1 MLEVEGLH
9 TVYYAGHDTVP
20 AVRGIDLH
28 VKAGSA
34 TALVGE
40 SGSGKSTAALSIM
53 RLVNKPVGEVI
64 KGAVRLDG
72 RDLMKLGGGDM
83 RKVLR
88 HEIGYVP
95 QDPTTALDPLYT
107 VRTQIAEAHPGGS
120 RGDVNRDIVALLE
133 RLGVLDAA
141 SRLKSYPHEFSGGMR
156 QRVAIAIALAKEPQL
171 LIADEPT
178 TALDVT
184 TQVAILRL
192 LDELRRERDLA
203 LLFVTHDL
211 AVARLVCQ
219 DLAVMYA
226 GLVVESGPIETVM
239 AAPRHPYTRALLDA
253 DSGHAAPQSRL
264 RAIPGQPPPL
274 TDLPVGC
281 PFAPRC
287 PLAEDACTKAIPR
300 VESFDQ
306 VKVRCIKSDVAV
318 AA

>member
-1 MLEVEGLH
+1 MLDVEGLH

-28 VKAGSA
+28 VRAGSA

-53 RLVNKPVGEVI
+53 RLVNKPVGEII

-72 RDLMKLGGGDM
+72 RDLMKLDGGEM
-83 RKVLR
+83 RRVLR

-95 QDPTTALDPLYT
+95 QDPTTALDPLFT
-107 VRTQIAEAHPGGS
+107 VRRQIAEAHPGGS
-120 RGDVNRDIVALLE
+120 RADVDRDIVALLE
-133 RLGVLDAA
+133 RLGVLDAKR
-141 SRLKSYPHEFSGGMR
+141 RLKSYPHEFSGGMR
-156 QRVAIAIALAKEPQL
+156 QRVAIAIALAKEPRL

-226 GLVVESGPIETVM
+226 GIVVESGPIETVM
-239 AAPRHPYTRALLDA
+239 ATPRHPYTRALLDA
-253 DSGHAAPQSRL
+253 DSGHAEPQTRL

-274 TDLPVGC
+274 TNLPVGC

-287 PLAEDACTKAIPR
+287 PLAEEACTREVPK
-300 VESFDQ
+300 VDEYDQ
-306 VKVRCIKSDVAV
+306 VKVRCIKSDVVV

>member
-1 MLEVEGLH
+1 VLEVKGLH
-9 TVYYAGHDTVP
+9 TVYYAGHDAVP
-20 AVRGIDLH
+20 AVRGIDLS
-28 VKAGSA
+28 VDAGSA

-53 RLVNKPVGEVI
+53 RLINKPVGDVVQGVI
-64 KGAVRLDG
+64 NLGG
-72 RDLMKLGGGDM
+72 RDLMKLDRGEV

-95 QDPTTALDPLYT
+95 QDPSTALDPLFT
-107 VRTQIAEAHPGGS
+107 VRSQIAEAHPGGS
-120 RGDVNRDIVALLE
+120 RAEVDRDIVALLE
-133 RLGVLDAA
+133 RLGVRDADK
-141 SRLKSYPHEFSGGMR
+141 RLKSYPHEFSGGMR

-219 DLAVMYA
+219 HLVVMYA
-226 GLVVESGPIETVM
+226 GIVVESGPIETVM
-239 AAPRHPYTRALLDA
+239 ASPRHPYTRALLDA
-253 DSGHAAPQSRL
+253 DSGHAEPQSRL

-274 TDLPVGC
+274 TDLPAGC

-287 PLAEDACTKAIPR
+287 PIAEEACSTAIPR
-300 VESFDQ
+300 VEKYGAVS
-306 VKVRCIKSDVAV
+306 VRCIKADVTE

>member
-1 MLEVEGLH
+1 MLDVEDLH
-9 TVYYAGHDTVP
+9 TVYFAGNAAVP
-20 AVRGIDLH
+20 AVRGIDLT
-28 VKAGSA
+28 VKAGGA

-53 RLVNKPVGEVI
+53 RLVNKPIGEVVL
-64 KGAVRLDG
+64 GSVRLDG
-72 RDLMKLGGGDM
+72 RDLMKLSSADM
-83 RKVLR
+83 RNVLR
-88 HEIGYVP
+88 HDIGYIP

-120 RGDVNRDIVALLE
+120 RAAVDKDIVQLLE
-133 RLGVLDAA
+133 RLGVVDAER
-141 SRLKSYPHEFSGGMR
+141 RLKSYPHEFSGGMR
-156 QRVAIAIALAKEPQL
+156 QRVAIAIALVKEPKL

-192 LDELRRERDLA
+192 LDELRRERNLA

-226 GLVVESGPIETVM
+226 GLVVETGPIATVM
-239 AAPRHPYTRALLDA
+239 ANPRHPYTRALLDA
-253 DSGHAAPQSRL
+253 DSGHAEPQSRL

-274 TDLPVGC
+274 THLPRGC

-287 PLAEDACTKAIPR
+287 PIAEERCTTAIPP
-300 VESFDQ
+300 VDDFGS
-306 VKVRCIKSDVAV
+306 VKVRCIKAD